1 MRAWAWVGSVI
12 ALLGCGGASA
22 PDPNDCPTEGGAS
35 CFQLPTE
42 PMAIRYPFL
51 PPDLDCGEM
60 VPVAARMPFTLVG
73 RVYDFQSGEYYT
85 VPGANVELYGEATF
99 ATPIASF
106 VTDAMGNY
114 SLAMPTGTPDILY
127 AHVTSA
133 LTAEEYLHAI
143 RSSHTLSPDIEAMN
157 IAAARSEFIDDVADL
172 VRVTRAPGTGFAFV
186 RVWDCDGMPIEHTEV
201 VLSTKRGAREFVHGV
216 PIVYGAP
223 GDPPVP
229 VLVTARAD
237 TANNGA
243 SAIFNMPPADV
254 YYLQAWGFRTDDDLL
269 RGEDGL
275 SLVLEYPVRIGADLT
290 YGITYRANVLAT
302 N

>member
-1 MRAWAWVGSVI
+1 MRAWAVMGSVI
-12 ALLGCGGASA
+12 AVVGCGDDPA

-42 PMAIRYPFL
+42 PMAIRYPFVA
-51 PPDLDCGEM
+51 PDLDCGEM

-85 VPGANVELYGEATF
+85 VPAANVELFVDASF
-99 ATPIASF
+99 STPIATF

-114 SLAMPTGTPDILY
+114 SIAMPAGTPDILY

-143 RSSHTLSPDIEAMN
+143 RSSHTLSPDIESMN
-157 IAAARSEFIDDVADL
+157 IAAARSAFIDDVAEL
-172 VRVTRAPGTGFAFV
+172 VRVPRTPDTAFAFV

-201 VLSTKRGAREFVHGV
+201 MLSTKRGAREFVRGV
-216 PIVYGAP
+216 TIVYGAP

-229 VLVTARAD
+229 VLVTARSD

-243 SAIFNMPPADV
+243 SGIFNIPPADV
-254 YYLQAWGFRTDDDLL
+254 YYLQAWGFHTDDDLL

-275 SLVLEYPVRIGADLT
+275 SLVLEYPVRIEASLA
-290 YGITYRANVLAT
+290 YGITYRANVIDT